1 MKFIAHRGYITE
13 GVEENTLKA
22 FENAYYDD
30 CFVGFELDVRETKD
44 NEFVVLHDPIINRV
58 SDGSGFISNY
68 KYRDLLIY
76 NFGTNKYPSKLLKL
90 KTVLKKFPEKIIV
103 VELKKIKSIKKITK
117 LLNKYK
123 NVYVASFNS
132 KLLKEI
138 IKLNPKFKVGL
149 FNNIINS
156 EISYQEYDF
165 IGLIQKLAFD
175 KSIIKYFKRRN
186 IELMAFGIND
196 KIITNPKPLKDIYLI
211 IDEKVSSVL

>member
-30 CFVGFELDVRETKD
+30 YFVGFELDVRETKD

-117 LLNKYK
+117 LLNKYN

>member
-30 CFVGFELDVRETKD
+30 YFVGFELDVRETKD

-117 LLNKYK
+117 LLNKYN

-165 IGLIQKLAFD
+165 IGLIKKLAFD
-175 KSIIKYFKRRN
+175 ESIIKYFKRRN

>member
-1 MKFIAHRGYITE
+1 MKFIAHRGYRTQY
-13 GVEENTLKA
+13 VEENTLKA
-22 FENAYYDD
+22 FYNAYKDD
-30 CFVGFELDVRETKD
+30 YFAGFELDIRETKD

-90 KTVLKKFPEKIIV
+90 KTVLNKFPNKIIV

-117 LLNKYK
+117 LLNKY
-123 NVYVASFNS
+123 NNIYVASFNS

-156 EISYQEYDF
+156 EVSYKEYDF

-175 KSIIKYFKRRN
+175 KSVIKYFTTRN
-186 IELMAFGIND
+186 IELMAFGIKED
-196 KIITNPKPLKDIYLI
+196 KIIGNSKLLKDMYLI
-211 IDEKVSSVL
+211 VDKKTNIS